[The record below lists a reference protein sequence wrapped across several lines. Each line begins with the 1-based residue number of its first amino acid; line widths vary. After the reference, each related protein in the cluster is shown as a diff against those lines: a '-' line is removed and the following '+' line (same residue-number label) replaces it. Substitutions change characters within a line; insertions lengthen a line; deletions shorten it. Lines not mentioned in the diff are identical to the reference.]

1 MRIAISN
8 FIDKLP
14 PIPRKLLRMKAVRYL
29 FAAGTATIVDI
40 ALFAFVFN
48 VVLNKQDVLIG
59 FLNLGAPG
67 ISLAVSYSVG
77 LVVNFTITKYF
88 VFTQSDLKTKHQF
101 FRFSIVALA
110 VLFANYGFM
119 KILIEL
125 FKYMEI
131 GNMLPQVFMGHTP
144 IMARA
149 VSALC
154 IGVLSFM
161 IHKVFSFNVKTEK

>member
-1 MRIAISN
+1 MRIAISS
-8 FIDKLP
+8 FIDTLP
-14 PIPRKLLRMKAVRYL
+14 PFPRKLLRMKAVRYL
-29 FAAGTATIVDI
+29 FAAGTATVVDI
-40 ALFAFVFN
+40 TLFAFMFN
-48 VVLNKQDVLIG
+48 VVLQQNDILLG
-59 FLNLGAPG
+59 FINLGAPG

-125 FKYMEI
+125 FKYMES
-131 GNMLPQVFMGHTP
+131 GNMLPQFFIGHTP
-144 IMARA
+144 ILARA
-149 VSALC
+149 VSAMC